1 MAGLLS
7 VGEDGHHGA
16 PALSIRSENRV
27 SSSELFGKPTHH
39 TGGLLVA
46 KDKSA
51 SPTWADVR
59 APLLKFDRAGIQGLI
74 QDLYATSK
82 DNQAFLHARFGLGP
96 DPLRPYKT
104 TISRWI
110 NPDLMKG
117 EPVSISKA
125 KRAIAHYKKAIGRP
139 EGLAEL
145 AIFYCEEA
153 FSFVESCTFETEKYF
168 TALIRMY
175 DRSVNFVLS
184 LPLVERPAYVERLG
198 KLRSRA
204 KHVGR
209 GVEDELNDRW
219 HAADFDEQ

>member
-1 MAGLLS
+1 
-7 VGEDGHHGA
+7 
-16 PALSIRSENRV
+16 
-27 SSSELFGKPTHH
+27 LFGKPTHH
-39 TGGLLVA
+39 PSGLIVA

-51 SPTWADVR
+51 SPSWADVR
-59 APLLKFDRAGIQGLI
+59 ASLLKFDRAGLQGLI

-96 DPLRPYKT
+96 DPLGPYKV

-125 KRAIAHYKKAIGRP
+125 KRAIADYEKAIGRP

-153 FSFVESCTFETEKYF
+153 FSFVESCSFESEKYF

-175 DRSVNFVLS
+175 GRSVNRVLS
-184 LPLVERPAYVERLG
+184 LPLAERRVYVERLS
-198 KLRSRA
+198 KLRTRA
-204 KHVGR
+204 KRVGW
-209 GVEDELNDRW
+209 GVEDELNDLW
-219 HAADFDEQ
+219 HAADFDEQLE